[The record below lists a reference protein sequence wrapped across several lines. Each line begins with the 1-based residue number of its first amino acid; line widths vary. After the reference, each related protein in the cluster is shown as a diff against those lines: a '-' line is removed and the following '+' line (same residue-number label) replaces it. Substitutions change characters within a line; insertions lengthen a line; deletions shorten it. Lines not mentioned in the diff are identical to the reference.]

1 MSIIYVL
8 IHATMVIQFKNSSV
22 EQARACENT
31 IAGDQPNFTPP
42 QLIAAYEDA
51 LRQGTSEQC

>member
-1 MSIIYVL
+1 
-8 IHATMVIQFKNSSV
+8 MVIQFKNSSV